1 MNRKQD
7 FHDRDL
13 RQRDIIPPD
22 ALARCEAT
30 VIGVGAI
37 GRQVAL
43 QLAAL
48 GVPRLQLIDHDTVEP
63 VNLAAQGYLER
74 DVGRSKVDA
83 TGELCKALN
92 SQLDVKSQ
100 HEPFRRSITIGNW
113 VFCCVDSIETR
124 RHIWNAVGQVCEFF
138 CDGRMAAEALRVLT
152 AIDADSRGHY
162 PTTLFSPGEAHR
174 GACTARSTIYCA
186 NVAAGLVVAQFA
198 KFLRRLPIDPDIQF
212 NLLTTEVTVPVFAYT
227 R

>member
-1 MNRKQD
+1 MNGQQV
-7 FHDRDL
+7 FQDRDL

-22 ALARCEAT
+22 ALARCDAT

-48 GVPRLQLIDHDTVEP
+48 GVLRLQLIDHDTVEP

-83 TGELCKALN
+83 TGELCRPLN
-92 SQLDVKSQ
+92 AQLYVKDH
-100 HEPFRRSITIGNW
+100 HERVRRSLPTGNI

-124 RHIWNAVGQVCEFF
+124 RHIWNAVGQTCEFF

-152 AIDADSRGHY
+152 AFDADSRVYY

-186 NVAAGLVVAQFA
+186 NVAAGLMVAQFA
-198 KFLRRLPIDPDIQF
+198 KFLRHLPIDSDIQF
-212 NLLTTEVTVPVFAYT
+212 NLLTTEVEVPLYS
-227 R
+227 RL